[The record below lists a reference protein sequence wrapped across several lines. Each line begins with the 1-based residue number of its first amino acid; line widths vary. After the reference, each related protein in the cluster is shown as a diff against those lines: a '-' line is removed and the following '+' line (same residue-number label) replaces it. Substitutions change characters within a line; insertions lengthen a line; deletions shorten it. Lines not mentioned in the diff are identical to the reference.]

1 LESCSYQPS
10 DKPTQPVKQYQ
21 NYKNIDEIEIGSI
34 KTYGIEYGKRVS
46 TARLEKKMTQ
56 AELAKKMNYDVSII
70 RDVENGKG
78 KLEGAVCNK
87 IYQYSWRKKKL
98 KNVNFLI

>member
-1 LESCSYQPS
+1 MQHQDWNHVVINRS

-56 AELAKKMNYDVSII
+56 AELAKKMNYDVSVI

-87 IYQYSWRKKKL
+87 IYNILGVKR
-98 KNVNFLI
+98 N

>member
-1 LESCSYQPS
+1 MQHQDWTPVVINRT

-21 NYKNIDEIEIGSI
+21 NYKNIDEIEIGTI

-56 AELAKKMNYDVSII
+56 AELAKKMNYEVSVI

-78 KLEGAVCNK
+78 KLDGNVCNK
-87 IYQYSWRKKKL
+87 IYNILGVKR
-98 KNVNFLI
+98 NI